1 VLRFHFRWSRWY
13 RIAQCRLSR
22 IYTCVCISKESRADD
37 RSGILIVK
45 ARILA
50 LHGGG
55 VTGEV
60 FRLQMRSIIA
70 SFKDT
75 FRFVF
80 ADGPFFCDAGPGI
93 IPVYADFEP
102 FRRWL
107 RWLPEHREIEDSAA
121 IDEIWWQ
128 LNDAMASDDRLGA
141 TGEWVGLLGFSQ
153 GAKMSAS
160 LLYEQQARQKL
171 AEKGPLSEDDKKK
184 PNWKFAI
191 LLAGRAPLVSL
202 RPDTDSVTGLVR
214 AGQISEGFET
224 LEVEDDSHVLKIPT
238 VHVHGLLDKG
248 LHLHRRLLNQYCD
261 PSTTTVVEWNGE
273 HRVPIKSADVKMVSD
288 AMIAVAKKTGV
299 L

>member
-1 VLRFHFRWSRWY
+1 MS
-13 RIAQCRLSR
+13 
-22 IYTCVCISKESRADD
+22 AD
-37 RSGILIVK
+37 LK
-45 ARILA
+45 LPRILC

-55 VTGEV
+55 VNAEV
-60 FRLQMRSIIA
+60 FRLQMRGIIA
-70 SFKDT
+70 VLKDT

-93 IPVYADFEP
+93 LPVYADFEP

-107 RWLPEHREIEDSAA
+107 RWLPEHREIEESAA

-128 LNDAMASDDRLGA
+128 LNDAMSADDQLGA

-171 AEKGPLSEDDKKK
+171 AKTGSLSEEDTKK
-184 PNWKFAI
+184 PNWRFAI

-202 RPDTDSVTGLVR
+202 RPDTDSVPALVS

-224 LEVEDDSHVLKIPT
+224 LEVKDDSHILKIPT

-261 PSTTTVVEWNGE
+261 ASTTKVIEWNGE
-273 HRVPIKSADVKMVSD
+273 HRVPIKSADVRMVTE
-288 AMIAVAKKTGV
+288 AMLEVAKKTKV